1 MSAFQT
7 AVDIGQRALQHCGQT
22 RMDSVL
28 GFDDPQ
34 SRGASEIA
42 ACYDKLREAELE
54 ANYWTCAI
62 RRTVLRAIDSNTML
76 LAPALWAPGVTYF
89 VGSVVADQSGNLWIS
104 RIPNNIANDP
114 LLTTYWEPYFG
125 PLAVPLHVASTVYYP
140 GELVYTAPGNGTYRV
155 YMSLQD
161 SNSDVPGTATAYS
174 ATAVY
179 FKNQVVTYLSV
190 AYMSLIDLNTG
201 NTPSSAPALWN
212 AATTYGAAATAT
224 GSDGIIYTSIAG
236 GNLNHD
242 PTLDGGIHWSSA
254 GVLCPWT
261 TVFVGGAGSAKWLE
275 IGGAEFPAGV
285 ALIKLNVIYALGG
298 PSSVLSGS
306 SRSAFK
312 LPSGFLRIAP
322 QNPKG
327 TTPWLGAPS
336 GYTYND
342 WNFENGFIVSSET
355 GPISLRFVA
364 NVTDVRLMH
373 AMFCEGLAARIGMA
387 ICDTVTQ
394 SASQFQM
401 VAKVYSK
408 WISDAKTQNAIEQ
421 GYEDPPIDDYISCRL

>member
-1 MSAFQT
+1 MSAFRT
-7 AVDIGQRALQHCGQT
+7 AVDIGQRALQHCGAA
-22 RMDSVL
+22 RMDSTL
-28 GFDDPQ
+28 GFSDTS
-34 SRGASEIA
+34 SRGASEVA
-42 ACYDKLREAELE
+42 ACYDQAREAELE

-62 RRTVLRAIDSNTML
+62 RRTILRAIDANTML

-104 RIPNNIANDP
+104 RIPNNLANDP

-125 PLAVPLHVASTVYYP
+125 PLAVPLHDATTSYSP
-140 GELVYTAPGNGTYRV
+140 GELVYTTAGHGTYRV
-155 YMSLQD
+155 YLSLQD
-161 SNSDVPGTATAYS
+161 GNADVPGTATAYS
-174 ATAVY
+174 ATSTY

-190 AYMSLIDLNTG
+190 AYMSLIDLNTA

-212 AATTYGAAATAT
+212 AATTYGAAASVG

-242 PTLDGGIHWSSA
+242 PTLDGGIHWTNT
-254 GVLCPWT
+254 GVLNPWT

-275 IGGAEFPAGV
+275 IGGAEFPSGV
-285 ALIKLNVIYALGG
+285 ALTKLNVIYPLGSG
-298 PSSVLSGS
+298 PSTQAITRNV
-306 SRSAFK
+306 FK
-312 LPSGFLRIAP
+312 LPAGFLRIAP

-327 TTPWLGAPS
+327 TTSWLGGPS

-342 WNFENGFIVSSET
+342 WNYENGFIVSAET
-355 GPISLRFVA
+355 GPIPLRFVA

-373 AMFCEGLAARIGMA
+373 AMFCEGLAARIGMS

-401 VAKVYSK
+401 IAKVYAK
-408 WISDAKTQNAIEQ
+408 WIADAKTQNAIEQ
-421 GYEDPPIDDYISCRL
+421 SYDDPPDDDYVTCRL